1 MRINFNKIFS
11 KETFARF
18 ASIVTFILALFEVA
32 NLILTILE
40 NPGNVSGALYDV
52 ITIIISIAFYL
63 FISAYFRRSVS
74 NFAYAFSA
82 IFSLL
87 LCDYI
92 LPFVFQIIFMGPFS
106 ILFILSSVTAVTSIV
121 YFIMMILENKKRS
134 EKYLLILK
142 IFGVIFAKIFGVIFA
157 ASGLALGIYY
167 IYDVIAIMLSN
178 PALTTISYVSGIFLI
193 INYVINVISVPLI
206 FALYPFVLAKERYY

>member
-11 KETFARF
+11 RKTFAYF

-32 NLILTILE
+32 NLILTILN
-40 NPGNVSGALYDV
+40 NPGNVSGALYEV

-63 FISAYFRRSVS
+63 FISTYFRRSVV

-92 LPFVFQIIFMGPFS
+92 IPFVFQIIMAGPFS
-106 ILFILSSVTAVTSIV
+106 ILFILSSVTTVTSIV

-142 IFGVIFAKIFGVIFA
+142 IFGVIFA

-167 IYDVIAIMLSN
+167 IYETISNLIILSGDD
-178 PALTTISYVSGIFLI
+178 TVSYVSGIFLI
-193 INYVINVISVPLI
+193 INYIINVISVPLI
-206 FALYPFVLAKERYY
+206 FALYPFILAKERFYY

>member
-11 KETFARF
+11 RKIFAYF

-32 NLILTILE
+32 NLILTILN

-63 FISAYFRRSVS
+63 FISAYFRRSAS

-142 IFGVIFAKIFGVIFA
+142 IFGVIFA

-178 PALTTISYVSGIFLI
+178 SALTTISYVSGIFLI

>member
-1 MRINFNKIFS
+1 MNNFYKIFS
-11 KETFARF
+11 KRNFALF

-63 FISAYFRRSVS
+63 FISAYFRRSVV

-92 LPFVFQIIFMGPFS
+92 IPFVFQIITMGPFS
-106 ILFILSSVTAVTSIV
+106 ILFILSSVTTLVSIV

-134 EKYLLILK
+134 NKYLLILK
-142 IFGVIFAKIFGVIFA
+142 IFGVIFGL
-157 ASGLALGIYY
+157 SGLALGIYY
-167 IYDVIAIMLSN
+167 IYDIIAIMLSN

>member
-1 MRINFNKIFS
+1 MNNFYKIFS
-11 KETFARF
+11 KRNFALF

-63 FISAYFRRSVS
+63 FISAYFRRSVV

-92 LPFVFQIIFMGPFS
+92 IPFVFQIITMGPFS
-106 ILFILSSVTAVTSIV
+106 ILFILSSVTALVSIV

-134 EKYLLILK
+134 NKYLLILK
-142 IFGVIFAKIFGVIFA
+142 IFGVIFGL
-157 ASGLALGIYY
+157 SGLALGIYY
-167 IYDVIAIMLSN
+167 IYDIIAIMLSN
-178 PALTTISYVSGIFLI
+178 PAPTTISYVSGILLI

>member
-11 KETFARF
+11 RETFARF
-18 ASIVTFILALFEVA
+18 ASIITFILALFEVA
-32 NLILTILE
+32 NLVLTILE

-74 NFAYAFSA
+74 NFTYAFSA

-92 LPFVFQIIFMGPFS
+92 LPFIFQIIFMGPFS

-121 YFIMMILENKKRS
+121 YFIMTILENKKRS
-134 EKYLLILK
+134 EKYLLIL
-142 IFGVIFAKIFGVIFA
+142 KIFGVIFA

-178 PALTTISYVSGIFLI
+178 PALTTISYVSGVFLI
-193 INYVINVISVPLI
+193 INYIINVISVPLI
-206 FALYPFVLAKERYY
+206 FALYPFILAKERFYY

>member
-11 KETFARF
+11 RVTFARF

-92 LPFVFQIIFMGPFS
+92 LPFAFQIIFMGPFS

-142 IFGVIFAKIFGVIFA
+142 IFGVIFA

-178 PALTTISYVSGIFLI
+178 PAPTTISYVSGILLI

>member
-1 MRINFNKIFS
+1 MRINCNKIFS
-11 KETFARF
+11 RKTFAYF

-32 NLILTILE
+32 NLILTILN

-92 LPFVFQIIFMGPFS
+92 LPFVFQIIMMGPFS
-106 ILFILSSVTAVTSIV
+106 ILFILSSVTAVTSVV

-142 IFGVIFAKIFGVIFA
+142 IFGVIFA

-167 IYDVIAIMLSN
+167 IYFIIAIMLSN

-193 INYVINVISVPLI
+193 INYIINVISVPLI
-206 FALYPFVLAKERYY
+206 FALYPFILAKERFYC

>member
-11 KETFARF
+11 RVTFARF

-32 NLILTILE
+32 NLILTILN

-92 LPFVFQIIFMGPFS
+92 LPFAFQIIFMGPFS

-121 YFIMMILENKKRS
+121 YFVMMILENKKRS
-134 EKYLLILK
+134 EKYLLIL
-142 IFGVIFAKIFGVIFA
+142 KIFGVIFA

>member
-11 KETFARF
+11 RETFARF

-32 NLILTILE
+32 NLILTILN
-40 NPGNVSGALYDV
+40 NPGNVSGALYEV

-92 LPFVFQIIFMGPFS
+92 IPFVFQIIMMGPFS

-121 YFIMMILENKKRS
+121 YFVMMILENKKRS

-142 IFGVIFAKIFGVIFA
+142 IFGVIFA

-167 IYDVIAIMLSN
+167 IYDIIAIMLSN

-206 FALYPFVLAKERYY
+206 FALYPFVLAKERFYY

>member
-11 KETFARF
+11 RETFARF

-92 LPFVFQIIFMGPFS
+92 LPFAFQIIFMGPFS

-142 IFGVIFAKIFGVIFA
+142 IFGVIFA

-178 PALTTISYVSGIFLI
+178 PAPTTISYVSGILLI

>member
-92 LPFVFQIIFMGPFS
+92 LPFAFQIIFMGPFS

-134 EKYLLILK
+134 EKYLLIL
-142 IFGVIFAKIFGVIFA
+142 KIFGVIFA

>member
-11 KETFARF
+11 RKTFAYF

-92 LPFVFQIIFMGPFS
+92 LPFAFQIIFMGPFS
-106 ILFILSSVTAVTSIV
+106 ILFILSSVTTVTSIV

-142 IFGVIFAKIFGVIFA
+142 IFGVIFA

-178 PALTTISYVSGIFLI
+178 PAPTTISYVSGIFLI

-206 FALYPFVLAKERYY
+206 FALYPFILAKERFYY

>member
-11 KETFARF
+11 RATFARF

-92 LPFVFQIIFMGPFS
+92 LPFAFQIIFMGPFS
-106 ILFILSSVTAVTSIV
+106 ILFILSSITTVTSIV

-134 EKYLLILK
+134 EKYLLIL
-142 IFGVIFAKIFGVIFA
+142 KIFGVIFA

>member
-1 MRINFNKIFS
+1 MRISFNKIFS
-11 KETFARF
+11 RKTFAYF

-32 NLILTILE
+32 NLILTILN
-40 NPGNVSGALYDV
+40 NPGNVSGALYEV

-63 FISAYFRRSVS
+63 FISTYFRRSVV

-92 LPFVFQIIFMGPFS
+92 LPFVFQIIMMGPFS

-142 IFGVIFAKIFGVIFA
+142 IFGVIFAV
-157 ASGLALGIYY
+157 SGLALGIYY

-178 PALTTISYVSGIFLI
+178 PAPTTISYVSGIFLI

>member
-11 KETFARF
+11 RKTFAYF

-92 LPFVFQIIFMGPFS
+92 LPFVFQIIMMGPFS
-106 ILFILSSVTAVTSIV
+106 ILFILSSITAVTSIV

-142 IFGVIFAKIFGVIFA
+142 IFGVIFA

-178 PALTTISYVSGIFLI
+178 SALTTISYVSGIFLI

>member
-11 KETFARF
+11 RKTFAYF

-40 NPGNVSGALYDV
+40 NPGNVSGALYEV

-92 LPFVFQIIFMGPFS
+92 IPFVFQIIMMGPFS

-142 IFGVIFAKIFGVIFA
+142 IFGVIFA

-178 PALTTISYVSGIFLI
+178 PALTTISYVSGVFLI

>member
-1 MRINFNKIFS
+1 MNNFYKIFS
-11 KETFARF
+11 KRNFALF

-63 FISAYFRRSVS
+63 FISAYFRRSVV

-92 LPFVFQIIFMGPFS
+92 IPFVFQIITMGPFS
-106 ILFILSSVTAVTSIV
+106 ILFILSSVTALVSIV

-134 EKYLLILK
+134 NKYLLILK
-142 IFGVIFAKIFGVIFA
+142 IFGVIFGL
-157 ASGLALGIYY
+157 SGLALGIYY
-167 IYDVIAIMLSN
+167 IYDIIAIMLSN

-206 FALYPFVLAKERYY
+206 FALYPFILAKERYY

>member
-11 KETFARF
+11 RETFARF

-52 ITIIISIAFYL
+52 VTIIISIAFYL

-92 LPFVFQIIFMGPFS
+92 LPFAFQIIFMGPFS

-142 IFGVIFAKIFGVIFA
+142 IFGVIFA

-178 PALTTISYVSGIFLI
+178 SALTTISYVSGVFLI

>member
-11 KETFARF
+11 RKTFAYF
-18 ASIVTFILALFEVA
+18 ASIVTFILALFGVA

-40 NPGNVSGALYDV
+40 NPGNVSGALYEV

-92 LPFVFQIIFMGPFS
+92 LPFVFQIIMMGPFS

-142 IFGVIFAKIFGVIFA
+142 IFGVIFA

-193 INYVINVISVPLI
+193 INYIINVISVPLI

>member
-11 KETFARF
+11 RETFARF

-92 LPFVFQIIFMGPFS
+92 LPFAFQIIFMGPFS

-134 EKYLLILK
+134 EKYLLIL
-142 IFGVIFAKIFGVIFA
+142 KIFGVIFA

>member
-1 MRINFNKIFS
+1 MNNFYKIFS
-11 KETFARF
+11 KRNFALF

-63 FISAYFRRSVS
+63 FISAYFRRSVV

-92 LPFVFQIIFMGPFS
+92 LPFAFQIIFMGPFS

-134 EKYLLILK
+134 EKYLLIL
-142 IFGVIFAKIFGVIFA
+142 KIFGVIFA

>member
-11 KETFARF
+11 RKTFAYF

-32 NLILTILE
+32 NLILTILN
-40 NPGNVSGALYDV
+40 NPGNVSGALYEV

-92 LPFVFQIIFMGPFS
+92 LPFVFQIIMMGPFS
-106 ILFILSSVTAVTSIV
+106 ILFILSSVTTVTSIV

-142 IFGVIFAKIFGVIFA
+142 IFGVIFA

-178 PALTTISYVSGIFLI
+178 PEPTTISYVSGIFLI
-193 INYVINVISVPLI
+193 INYIINVISVPLI
-206 FALYPFVLAKERYY
+206 FALYPFVLAKERYYY

>member
-1 MRINFNKIFS
+1 MNEFYKLFSRKNF
-11 KETFARF
+11 AYF

-32 NLILTILE
+32 NLVLIILE

-52 ITIIISIAFYL
+52 ISNIISIGFYL
-63 FISAYFRRSVS
+63 FISAYFRRSVV

-92 LPFVFQIIFMGPFS
+92 IPFVFQIIMAGPFS
-106 ILFILSSVTAVTSIV
+106 ILLTLLSVTAVVSIV

-134 EKYLLILK
+134 IKYLLILK
-142 IFGVIFAKIFGVIFA
+142 IFGVIFGL
-157 ASGLALGIYY
+157 SGLALGIYY
-167 IYDVIAIMLSN
+167 IYDTITDLIILSVDLSGDN
-178 PALTTISYVSGIFLI
+178 IVLYVSGIFLI
-193 INYVINVISVPLI
+193 INYIINVISVPLI
-206 FALYPFVLAKERYY
+206 FALYPFILAKERFYY

>member
-11 KETFARF
+11 RKIFAYF

-92 LPFVFQIIFMGPFS
+92 LPFVFQIIMMGPFS
-106 ILFILSSVTAVTSIV
+106 ILFILSSVTTVTSIV

-134 EKYLLILK
+134 EKYLLIL
-142 IFGVIFAKIFGVIFA
+142 KIFGVIFA

-193 INYVINVISVPLI
+193 INYIINVISVPLI

>member
-142 IFGVIFAKIFGVIFA
+142 IFGVIFA

>member
-11 KETFARF
+11 KETFSRF

-92 LPFVFQIIFMGPFS
+92 LPFAFQIIFMGPFS

-134 EKYLLILK
+134 EKYLLIL
-142 IFGVIFAKIFGVIFA
+142 KIFGVIFA

>member
-1 MRINFNKIFS
+1 MNEFYKLFSRKNF
-11 KETFARF
+11 AYF

-32 NLILTILE
+32 NLVLIILE

-52 ITIIISIAFYL
+52 ISNIISIGFYL
-63 FISAYFRRSVS
+63 FISAYFRRSVV

-92 LPFVFQIIFMGPFS
+92 IPFVFQIIMMGPFS
-106 ILFILSSVTAVTSIV
+106 ILFILSSVTAIVSIV

-134 EKYLLILK
+134 NKYLLILK
-142 IFGVIFAKIFGVIFA
+142 IFGVIFGL
-157 ASGLALGIYY
+157 SGLALGIYY

-178 PALTTISYVSGIFLI
+178 PAPTTISYVSGIFLI
-193 INYVINVISVPLI
+193 INYIINVISVPLI
-206 FALYPFVLAKERYY
+206 FALYPFILAKERFYY

>member
-11 KETFARF
+11 RKTFAYF

-63 FISAYFRRSVS
+63 FISAYFRRSAS

-142 IFGVIFAKIFGVIFA
+142 IFGVIFA

-178 PALTTISYVSGIFLI
+178 SALTTISYVSGIFLI

>member
-11 KETFARF
+11 RETFARF

-92 LPFVFQIIFMGPFS
+92 IPFVFQIIMMGPFS

-142 IFGVIFAKIFGVIFA
+142 IFGVIFA

-178 PALTTISYVSGIFLI
+178 PAPTTISYVSGILLI

-206 FALYPFVLAKERYY
+206 FALYPFVLAKERFYY